1 MLGRLREKLTFT
13 LLVLKE
19 SAISFRRNN
28 SLDSS
33 AALAY
38 YGFFSLIPLLLLVIY
53 ILSNYIVSSAAA
65 LKLIDELA
73 ADMFPEFNKVI
84 IKELHSLSRYKKIW
98 GTISIITLFW
108 SITPLTSALRN
119 SFSRIFRIDSTISFY
134 KATLRDGIAVLV
146 ILILF
151 TFLVL
156 SEIAYDMSVGT
167 FLKELPFFLKISNAI
182 APFIITVVFVY
193 FFFLAFVPVKL
204 KFGNIVAGAV
214 LTALLWSV
222 IRPLFSLFLKYNPT
236 YGFAFGSLKAI
247 FILVIWVYYT
257 IAVLLFAAEVMAA
270 NRKGDTLM
278 IKKFLL
284 GGKLPQSFH
293 KIILDRFVKTY
304 NTNDFIFREGDKG
317 ESMFQVLSG
326 AVTVIKGGQ
335 LLKAVSKGEYFGEM
349 AMLLEVPRTAN
360 AIAAEDNTQII
371 SINKN
376 NFEFLLHEDPKLVL
390 SFLKEMAKRLRN
402 TSMQV

>member
-1 MLGRLREKLTFT
+1 MLDRLREKLTFT

-53 ILSNYIVSSAAA
+53 ILSNYIVSSASA

-73 ADMFPEFNKVI
+73 ADLFPEFSKVI
-84 IKELHSLSRYKKIW
+84 IKELHSLSKYKKIW
-98 GTISIITLFW
+98 GTVSIITLFW

-119 SFSRIFRIDSTISFY
+119 SFSKIFRTDSEISFY
-134 KATLRDGIAVLV
+134 KATLRDGLAVLIV
-146 ILILF
+146 LVLF

-156 SEIAYDMSVGT
+156 SEIIYDMSVGT
-167 FLKELPFFLKISNAI
+167 FLKELPFFLKISNAV

-204 KFGNIVAGAV
+204 RSSNIITGAA

-247 FILVIWVYYT
+247 FILIIWVYYT

-270 NRKGDTLM
+270 NRKRDTLL

-293 KIILDRFVKTY
+293 KIILDKFVTTY
-304 NTNDFIFREGDKG
+304 NTNDFIFKEGDRG
-317 ESMFQVLSG
+317 ENMFQVLTG
-326 AVTVIKGGQ
+326 AVAVIKGGQ
-335 LLKAVSKGEYFGEM
+335 VLKAANKGEYFGEM
-349 AMLLEVPRTAN
+349 AMLLDVPRTAD
-360 AIAAEDNTQII
+360 AIAVEDDTRII

>member
-1 MLGRLREKLTFT
+1 MLNRLREKLTFP

-53 ILSNYIVSSAAA
+53 ILSNYITSSAAA
-65 LKLIDELA
+65 LKLIEDLA
-73 ADMFPEFNKVI
+73 AEMFPEFSKVI
-84 IKELHSLSRYKKIW
+84 IKELHSLSKYKRIW
-98 GTISIITLFW
+98 GTVSIITLFW

-119 SFSRIFRIDSTISFY
+119 SFSKIFRVDSEISFY
-134 KATLRDGIAVLV
+134 KATLRDGTAVLV

-156 SEIAYDMSVGT
+156 SSIAYDMSVDI
-167 FLKELPFFLKISNAI
+167 FLKELPFFMKISNAV
-182 APFIITVVFVY
+182 APIIITVVFVY

-204 KFGNIVAGAV
+204 ELANIITGSV
-214 LTALLWSV
+214 LTALLWSI

-247 FILVIWVYYT
+247 FILIIWVYYT
-257 IAVLLFAAEVMAA
+257 VAVLLFVAEVMAA
-270 NRKGDTLM
+270 TRKRETLM
-278 IKKFLL
+278 IKKLLL
-284 GGKLPQSFH
+284 GGKVPQSFH

-304 NTNDFIFREGDKG
+304 TANDFIFKEGEKG
-317 ESMFQVLSG
+317 ENMFQVLSG
-326 AVTVIKGGQ
+326 AVTVRKGEHV
-335 LLKAVSKGEYFGEM
+335 LKTVSKGEYFGEM
-349 AMLLEVPRTAN
+349 AMLLEIPRTAN
-360 AIAAEDNTQII
+360 AIATEDNTQII
-371 SINKN
+371 FINKN